1 MKGILKLVL
10 CSIRYDKKTFRMISG
25 VTLSVISFILC
36 SNIIMSGNELTR
48 LFEIQENG
56 SYQVRFFDVSKEQAE
71 QIKEQEKVLNCI
83 WVQEGEVSYADVEL
97 KEVDKGLFSNCY
109 EIADMLQLEKE
120 DISFHNDLLATY
132 GVKSEDDSG
141 MTIYQMGFFVLVA
154 ISILFAVF
162 LYNLFEFFLYD
173 NKKYLGILEAIG
185 VTSTQKKMY
194 ILLEAFLWGAQ
205 GLLSEL

>member
-71 QIKEQEKVLNCI
+71 QINEQEEVLNCI
-83 WVQEGEVSYADVEL
+83 WVQEREVSYAEVEL
-97 KEVDKGLFSNCY
+97 APTDFCARTLN
-109 EIADMLQLEKE
+109 
-120 DISFHNDLLATY
+120 SFACSFLKWPCEAATRRW
-132 GVKSEDDSG
+132 
-141 MTIYQMGFFVLVA
+141 LR
-154 ISILFAVF
+154 
-162 LYNLFEFFLYD
+162 
-173 NKKYLGILEAIG
+173 
-185 VTSTQKKMY
+185 
-194 ILLEAFLWGAQ
+194 
-205 GLLSEL
+205 

>member
-1 MKGILKLVL
+1 
-10 CSIRYDKKTFRMISG
+10 MIVG
-25 VTLSVISFILC
+25 VALSVISFILC
-36 SNIIMSGNELTR
+36 SNIIMSGNEFTR
-48 LFEIQENG
+48 LLEIQENG

-132 GVKSEDDSG
+132 G
-141 MTIYQMGFFVLVA
+141 
-154 ISILFAVF
+154 
-162 LYNLFEFFLYD
+162 
-173 NKKYLGILEAIG
+173 YLGILEAIG